1 MPPSVQ
7 RSNAKHYKSNAITEV
22 KEFEG
27 PHLMIAAQGWETIAD
42 AALDWAVA
50 NAREHLHT
58 RRELGQ
64 RQRTDDDE
72 KIADPS

>member
-7 RSNAKHYKSNAITEV
+7 KSNAKHHKAKATITERI
-22 KEFEG
+22 EFEG

-50 NAREHLHT
+50 NVRKPVA
-58 RRELGQ
+58 
-64 RQRTDDDE
+64 
-72 KIADPS
+72 A